1 MLNVQKIMVPL
12 AFSRFSKKILEYAA
26 GLAEALGAELI
37 LVNVINERDLE
48 AVQLITSFGY
58 DVDEEH
64 YLQEIQKQRI
74 GELEKMIGEIDF
86 PEERIRVVFRVGR
99 PARVLL
105 HFAVEE
111 EVDMIVMGIRARSEI
126 AHAFTGSVAEKL
138 FHRSPITIV
147 SYRDEDNAA
156 RLRRRLHMD
165 QQQ

>member
-12 AFSRFSKKILEYAA
+12 AFSPFSKNILEYAA

-86 PEERIRVVFRVGR
+86 PEERIRAVFRVGR

-147 SYRDEDNAA
+147 SYRDEENAA

-165 QQQ
+165 QQ